1 MPVRVVPAHGV
12 GGGMERV
19 TWSVAHGLARR
30 GHDLTVATT
39 AHPAG
44 IPEESDGG
52 VRILYVGGSTWRRY
66 EASWWDA
73 SYRLLRDEHT
83 TGPAYDAILS
93 QSAGGLGYL
102 HRARDELGLPS
113 TVLLH
118 GSARAE
124 LGRAWRSSWSP
135 RGIYRLARLG
145 GRLPRQ
151 LARWRTVAPAVSR
164 WAAVSPE
171 VAADNRRELGI
182 GHATVEVVPPGVDL
196 ERFHPDAAVRAAVRE
211 ALGIPSCAPV
221 LVLVNRLEREKG
233 VEVALEA
240 ARRVRVGH
248 HELRV
253 LVAGHGHDERR
264 LRRVAQRL
272 DLADATL
279 FLGLVDHDLVPA
291 VLAAGDVFV
300 HASLH
305 AEGCPVSVLE
315 AAAAGLPV
323 MASDSAGARQVV
335 VDGSTGVLTG
345 RGDAGALAGAV
356 SGLLADGARR
366 AAMGS
371 AACEAARSWSTE
383 AMVDAFERLLGEA
396 VRSPAR

>member
-19 TWSVAHGLARR
+19 TWSLAHGLARR
-30 GHDLTVATT
+30 GHDVTVATT

-44 IPEESDGG
+44 ISEERDGD
-52 VRILYVGGSTWRRY
+52 VRALYVGGSTWRRY

-73 SYRLLRDEHT
+73 SYCLLRNEHT
-83 TGPAYDAILS
+83 SGRAYDAILS

-102 HRARDELGLPS
+102 HRAREELGVPS

-124 LGRAWRSSWSP
+124 LGRAWKSSWSP

-145 GRLPRQ
+145 WRLPRQ

-182 GHATVEVVPPGVDL
+182 GHAVVEVVPPGVQL
-196 ERFHPDAAVRAAVRE
+196 ERFRPDPAARAAVRE
-211 ALGIPSCAPV
+211 AVGIAPCAPV

-240 ARRVRVGH
+240 VRLLRAGH
-248 HELRV
+248 PELRV

-264 LRRVAQRL
+264 LRRVAQHL
-272 DLADATL
+272 GVAEASI
-279 FLGLVDHDLVPA
+279 FLGLVDHHRVPA

-323 MASDSAGARQVV
+323 VASDSAGAREVV
-335 VDGSTGVLTG
+335 VDGTTGVLTR
-345 RGDAGALAGAV
+345 RGDAGALADAV
-356 SGLLADGARR
+356 SNLLAEDLRR
-366 AAMGS
+366 VAMG
-371 AACEAARSWSTE
+371 AAAREAARSWSTE
-383 AMVDAFERLLGEA
+383 AMVDAFDRLLGEA
-396 VRSPAR
+396 VLSPAR